1 MMYGTYERNDLG
13 GFSDE
18 SMSQLFVERDKMAN
32 INVAIVLLE
41 ENVFADLI
49 SGKTLAIV
57 NKLHGEDRPVNEGI
71 VQTEL
76 QNELL
81 QLRLNLAASI
91 LVVVL
96 GWQNAQ

>member
-1 MMYGTYERNDLG
+1 MMYGTYEGNDLG
-13 GFSDE
+13 WFSDE
-18 SMSQLFVERDKMAN
+18 SVSQLFVERDKVAN

-49 SGKTLAIV
+49 SEKTLTIV
-57 NKLHGEDRPVNEGI
+57 NKLHGEDQPVNEGI

-81 QLRLNLAASI
+81 QLRLNLPTSI
-91 LVVVL
+91 FVVIL
-96 GWQNAQ
+96 GRQDTQ